1 LPPIIKTED
10 KRKQQNITKQGRGRR
25 KKKQGKERMSRTLFF
40 VTGNANKLAEV
51 SAILAT
57 SGISIQSKALDL
69 PELQGTIEDVSKD
82 KAKRAAEV
90 VCVYSYI
97 LSTLLLLLLL
107 PSSTTFTGGN
117 SWWW

>member
-1 LPPIIKTED
+1 MP
-10 KRKQQNITKQGRGRR
+10 
-25 KKKQGKERMSRTLFF
+25 RTLFF

-90 VCVYSYI
+90 VCVYSCI
-97 LSTLLLLLLL
+97 LSPL
-107 PSSTTFTGGN
+107 PPPPSTTFAGGRN
-117 SWWW
+117 SDGGENMCL

>member
-1 LPPIIKTED
+1 MFPIINGEQTET
-10 KRKQQNITKQGRGRR
+10 TKHNKARQGE
-25 KKKQGKERMSRTLFF
+25 KKKRKERMPRTLFF

-82 KAKRAAEV
+82 KAKRAVEV
-90 VCVYSYI
+90 VCLDSRI
-97 LSTLLLLLLL
+97 LS
-107 PSSTTFTGGN
+107 PSSSSSPHHIHGGKFR
-117 SWWW
+117 WW

>member
-1 LPPIIKTED
+1 MP
-10 KRKQQNITKQGRGRR
+10 
-25 KKKQGKERMSRTLFF
+25 RTLFF

-90 VCVYSYI
+90 VCVYSRI
-97 LSTLLLLLLL
+97 LS
-107 PSSTTFTGGN
+107 PSPSPSSASFSPSTTFTGGN
-117 SWWW
+117 SGGGEDMCL